1 MIERSMT
8 RKAVWISLVVLV
20 VLFLLWR
27 FLRPMN
33 IFVVDERFERP
44 MQIGTVPGIASVKA
58 NVCGKCHEAIYREW
72 AGSMHALAWTEPYF
86 QVDFLYDGSQQICLN
101 CHTPLVNQQQNLVLG
116 FRDRDK
122 FDPILAPNPEYDA
135 ALRDEGVTCAVCH
148 IRNGRIV
155 GPFRTDRAPH
165 AVEYDPGMTQGMK
178 PCMRCHVVMG
188 NRWDTF
194 YSMPPCGT
202 VAEIEKGGHEVDCI
216 GCHMSAVMRPAAAGT
231 QTRKGRIHLFPGGH
245 TPERVKQALRIEHKL
260 VADELVAT
268 LTNVGAAHYLPTGT
282 PDRHLTLELRL
293 LGSSGQVLAEKV
305 YTMKRYI
312 LWRPFIVDLRDTR
325 LPYSQPREFRF
336 SVIKSGSETP
346 AVVNVTVRYHLL
358 DEARRIK
365 IGYNN
370 VDPIAYPVYHKQ
382 ILLGVRN

>member
-1 MIERSMT
+1 MT
-8 RKAVWISLVVLV
+8 KKWVWVIILALIAA
-20 VLFLLWR
+20 FFLWR
-27 FLRPMN
+27 LVRPMN

-44 MQIGTVPGIASVKA
+44 MQIGMPRGIASLSAKA
-58 NVCGKCHEAIYREW
+58 CGQCHRAIYREW
-72 AGSMHALAWTEPYF
+72 AESMHGRAWTDPYF
-86 QVDFLYDGSQQICLN
+86 QVDSLYDGSQQICLN
-101 CHTPLVNQQQNLVLG
+101 CHTPLVNQQQDLVLG

-148 IRNGRIV
+148 IRNNRIV

-165 AVEYDPGMTQGMK
+165 AVEYDPGMSRGMK
-178 PCMRCHVVMG
+178 PCLRCHVVAG
-188 NRWDTF
+188 KRWDTF
-194 YSMPPCGT
+194 YAIPPCGT

-216 GCHMSAVMRPAAAGT
+216 GCHMPVDVRPAAAGAT
-231 QTRKGRIHLFPGGH
+231 AREGRRHLFHGGH
-245 TPERVKQALRIEHKL
+245 APERVKQALRVGHKL
-260 VADELVAT
+260 EADELVVT
-268 LTNVGAAHYLPTGT
+268 LTNTGAAHYLPTGT

-325 LPYSQPREFRF
+325 LPYGEPREFRF
-336 SVIKSGSETP
+336 PVIKRGSDTP
-346 AVVNVTVRYHLL
+346 AVVDLTVRYHLL
-358 DEARRIK
+358 DEARRKK

-370 VDPIAYPVYHKQ
+370 AEPIAYPIYHEQ
-382 ILLGVRN
+382 VPLGGRH